1 VWRRKATNKKKRKA
15 LMVEL
20 VDTMVSSAVTVRY
33 IGSTPVKRREGEEMV
48 QQRSR
53 RKVGDNSGV
62 RERRCIQVQ
71 QKGRGTGG
79 GSGQVGKVVRGIVT
93 KYRRGTKWKRG
104 TRVKGVRVMMSKERR
119 RKSGSWVRM
128 GKNGVVLVN
137 KKYEPM
143 ANRSRMVMCRER
155 RSKGYGKVLA
165 RSVYVV

>member
-1 VWRRKATNKKKRKA
+1 
-15 LMVEL
+15 MVEL
-20 VDTMVSSAVTVRY
+20 VDTMVSSAVTERY
-33 IGSTPVKRREGEEMV
+33 IGSTPVKRIKGEKMV

-71 QKGRGTGG
+71 QKGRGTG

-119 RKSGSWVRM
+119 RKSGRWVRM
-128 GKNGVVLVN
+128 GANGVVLVN
-137 KKYEPM
+137 KKYEPR

-155 RSKGYGKVLA
+155 RSQGYAKVLA

>member
-1 VWRRKATNKKKRKA
+1 
-15 LMVEL
+15 
-20 VDTMVSSAVTVRY
+20 
-33 IGSTPVKRREGEEMV
+33 MV

-71 QKGRGTGG
+71 KNGIGG
-79 GSGQVGKVVRGIVT
+79 GGGAGQVGKVVRGSVT
-93 KYRRGTKWKRG
+93 KYRIGTKWKRG
-104 TRVKGVRVMMSKERR
+104 TRVKGVVVMMTKERR
-119 RKSGSWVRM
+119 RKSGMWVRM
-128 GKNGVVLVN
+128 GTNGVVLVN
-137 KKYEPM
+137 KKYEPV